1 MRKLVF
7 CTSTLTAAAFSPLLA
22 LAGAGAPRVGEPA
35 LVVSLPWRIGASEAV
50 RAAGL
55 AEIAP
60 VAAHFGTLTALE
72 HPEDADALKHLG
84 IWLVLDGRKVYELCG
99 I

>member
-22 LAGAGAPRVGEPA
+22 LAGAGAPQPGEPA
-35 LVVSLPWRIGASEAV
+35 LVVALPWGIGASEAV
-50 RAAGL
+50 RKAGL
-55 AEIAP
+55 SEISP
-60 VAAHFGTLTALE
+60 VSAHFGTLTALRY
-72 HPEDADALKHLG
+72 PEDAEALKHLG

-99 I
+99 M